1 MNYIIVTNT
10 FNRPIELVA
19 RSIRASLS
27 QKIKPQ
33 KVFLIDQNNLELKLP
48 EDILLNELFIR
59 INTEKKSVSAA
70 RNSLTIPENIDWI
83 FFCDDDGYPC
93 EDYSEK
99 LQSLINKNPEL
110 EILAGS
116 IIREDNNDYYTLR
129 HKKDGSMKYF
139 RYTKNLMGSNFVIK
153 ANTFLKL
160 GKFDENFGV
169 GSYWGSSE
177 ETDFCWHAYF
187 AGVKMEFFSEL
198 KVYHVPPFNLS
209 VKKGFP
215 KAFGYGVGKGALVY
229 KWMIKKKKIKVLYEF
244 VEMFVVPVIQSVRS
258 IFILKPQLIL
268 TNFAS
273 VSGRI
278 YGFIKAFFVMK

>member
-10 FNRPIELVA
+10 YKRPIELVI
-19 RSIRASLS
+19 RSISASLT
-27 QKIKPQ
+27 QKITPK
-33 KVFLIDQNNLELKLP
+33 KVILIDQNNPELKLP
-48 EDILLNELFIR
+48 EYISSNELFLR
-59 INTEKKSVSAA
+59 INTDKKSVSAA

-93 EDYSEK
+93 GDYSEK
-99 LQSLINKNPEL
+99 LEILIKKNPEM
-110 EILAGS
+110 EIFAGS

-129 HKKDGSMKYF
+129 HKKGGSMKYF

-153 ANTFLKL
+153 ADIFLKL
-160 GKFDENFGV
+160 GKFDESFGV
-169 GSYWGSSE
+169 GAYWGSSE

-187 AGVKMEFFSEL
+187 AGVKMEYFPEL
-198 KVYHVPPFNLS
+198 KVFHVPPFNLS
-209 VKKGFP
+209 VKTGFT
-215 KAFGYGVGKGALVY
+215 KAFSYGVGKGALVY
-229 KWMIKKKKIKVLYEF
+229 KWLIKKRKLKVLFEF
-244 VEMFVVPVIQSVRS
+244 VEMFIVPVLQSVRS

-268 TNFAS
+268 TNIAA